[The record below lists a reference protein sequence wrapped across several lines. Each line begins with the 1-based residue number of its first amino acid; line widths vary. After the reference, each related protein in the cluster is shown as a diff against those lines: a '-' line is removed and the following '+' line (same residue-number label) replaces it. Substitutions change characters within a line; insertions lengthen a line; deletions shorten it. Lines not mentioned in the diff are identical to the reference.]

1 MVCFMLAVLRLG
13 HRISRDR
20 RITTHIFLTA
30 RALGV
35 DNGYLSGEKDDSVI
49 SNLQDVSKRW
59 GGEFEVEYVDD
70 WKNFLTGMDSTL
82 VHLTMYG
89 IPVGDK
95 ISEIRKHKDILVV
108 VGGEKVPPEVYQLAD
123 FNVSVTN
130 QPHSEVAALAIFLD
144 RYFEGEGLDRNFPDA
159 KRRVIPS
166 EKGKRFG

>member
-13 HRISRDR
+13 HRVSRDK
-20 RITTHIFLTA
+20 RITTHVFLTA
-30 RALGV
+30 RAFGA
-35 DNGYLSGEKDDSVI
+35 DKGYLSGEKDDSAI
-49 SNLQDVSKRW
+49 SNIQDISKRW
-59 GGEFEVEYVDD
+59 GGEFEVEYIDD
-70 WKNFLTGMDSTL
+70 WKNFLTRLGSTV

-108 VGGEKVPPEVYQLAD
+108 VGGEKVPTEVYQLAD

-144 RYFEGEGLDRNFPDA
+144 RYFEGKELDRNFPDA
-159 KRRVIPS
+159 KQRIIPS
-166 EKGKRFG
+166 DKGKRFG